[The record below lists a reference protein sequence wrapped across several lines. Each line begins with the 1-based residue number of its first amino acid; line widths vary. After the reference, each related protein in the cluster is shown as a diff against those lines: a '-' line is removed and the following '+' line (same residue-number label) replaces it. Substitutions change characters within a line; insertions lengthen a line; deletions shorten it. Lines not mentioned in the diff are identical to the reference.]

1 MAAGVGGNFRRDGI
15 VAEGAPWVAAEQAAR
30 GEPKAAEWAVNLNG
44 CDGVVRAGGLVA
56 AGAMSAIQD
65 PQAGRDRNLIEADWD
80 DEKLF
85 HQFMRV
91 NN

>member
-1 MAAGVGGNFRRDGI
+1 MSGDRIVTGATPRMTTTQAPDCKPAAFPYAIPINS
-15 VAEGAPWVAAEQAAR
+15 
-30 GEPKAAEWAVNLNG
+30 LN
-44 CDGVVRAGGLVA
+44 GVVRAGGLVA